1 MIYFYKRT
9 LIRLKIYKDKKKFKT
24 RSVIWFKYGFLKY
37 ERIETIYDN
46 SKFNISDIKKINT
59 HIIEGLIK
67 KFR

>member
-9 LIRLKIYKDKKKFKT
+9 LIRLKIYKDKNRFKT
-24 RSVIWFKYGFLKY
+24 KSVIWFRYGLFNY